1 MVRGLIPR
9 GIVES
14 WHEQVWSSMTVDRDG
29 PAEELWNSPAGK
41 RCVGAYTEAA
51 KARLRLPWPDDP
63 AQRGVDPTPF
73 SPPVDEVPQVR
84 AVLDQLIGPGC
95 WGGGME
101 PPGGPDAEPADCLVV
116 QHDRL
121 RTYTAFLGAGLR
133 LDTDGSA
140 SQFNWPS
147 PPAKREEW
155 APSAT
160 AHIESYR
167 GSQPAKRTPSGWN
180 DQFQLGVITCPPPPL
195 APAAAS
201 QSLSPPRPPSL
212 APS

>member
-9 GIVES
+9 DIVEA

-121 RTYTAFLGAGLR
+121 HVHSLSRR
-133 LDTDGSA
+133 
-140 SQFNWPS
+140 W
-147 PPAKREEW
+147 
-155 APSAT
+155 
-160 AHIESYR
+160 
-167 GSQPAKRTPSGWN
+167 
-180 DQFQLGVITCPPPPL
+180 
-195 APAAAS
+195 AAS
-201 QSLSPPRPPSL
+201 
-212 APS
+212 